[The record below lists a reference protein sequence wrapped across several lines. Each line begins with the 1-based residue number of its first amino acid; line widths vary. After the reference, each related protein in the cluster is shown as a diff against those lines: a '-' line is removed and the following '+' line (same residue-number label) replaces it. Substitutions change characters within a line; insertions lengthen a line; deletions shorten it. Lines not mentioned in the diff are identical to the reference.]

1 MQIPTIFHRIWLGGK
16 PMPQNYVLF
25 GKSWLHHNPG
35 WTMTTWD
42 HRPSWLHNQ
51 QLFDTAET
59 YSEQSDIWR
68 YEILLKYGGVYVD
81 TDYECRKN
89 IGGLLDYFES
99 LDPKLPIIATD
110 AEKWQDDYP
119 CYMNPALMGC
129 SPGHPLMREVV
140 DKLPAWALAHR
151 AEGPCMSTGP
161 GYITYNFQ
169 GRLFPVAQRVFNGEY
184 AVHHLS
190 GSWGKPWGKVK
201 N

>member
-1 MQIPTIFHRIWLGGK
+1 MPIPKVFHRIWLGGK

-25 GKSWLHHNPG
+25 GKSWLLHNPG

-81 TDYECRKN
+81 TDYECKRR
-89 IGGLLDYFES
+89 IESAICFEPYGFS
-99 LDPKLPIIATD
+99 DLVIATD
-110 AEKWQDDYP
+110 EENWQPGYP
-119 CYMNPALMGC
+119 QYMNPALLGC
-129 SPGHPLMREVV
+129 TPDHPLMREIV
-140 DKLPAWALAHR
+140 DKLPTWAMAHR

-169 GRLFPVAQRVFNGEY
+169 GRFPPVTKRVFNGEY